1 MKVPLSLGGNIFNL
15 TLNPGLRLTAGKIG
29 LILSLDALFA
39 PTLGT
44 MVEIGTGFDEEF
56 YWYAGGAQ
64 VLFRIDRGWS
74 PLLFFKEVG
83 LGARVLGKNLT
94 FDDALVYLFMN
105 VGLTIG
111 LGDLY
116 PKIGFSYYDSKFGF
130 YFSIDGTP

>member
-29 LILSLDALFA
+29 LILSLDALFV

-44 MVEIGTGFDEEF
+44 LVEIGVGFDEEF
-56 YWYAGGAQ
+56 YWYAGAAQ

-83 LGARVLGKNLT
+83 LGAKVLGKNLA
-94 FDDALVYLFMN
+94 FDGALVYLFAN
-105 VGLTIG
+105 AGTTIG

-116 PKIGFSYYDSKFGF
+116 PKIGFSYYNGKFGF
-130 YFSIDGTP
+130 YFSIEGTP

>member
-1 MKVPLSLGGNIFNL
+1 MKVPLSLGGNIFKL
-15 TLNPGLRLTAGKIG
+15 TLNPGFRLTAGKIG
-29 LILSLDALFA
+29 LILSLDALFV

-44 MVEIGTGFDEEF
+44 LVEIGMGFDEEL

-83 LGARVLGKNLT
+83 LGAKVLGKNLI
-94 FDDALVYLFMN
+94 FDGALAYLFMN
-105 VGLTIG
+105 IGTTIG

-116 PKIGFSYYDSKFGF
+116 PKIGLSYFDGKFGF